1 MNITLTHTIKANEN
15 AKVLHMIILHDGR
28 IASCSS
34 DKTIKIFSLLTY
46 LCEITIPAHDDEIW
60 YIAELPSYNIVSC
73 SDDSSIKVWSITKNN
88 YTLVHS
94 IPNAHVGYITQI
106 LPISENR
113 MVSCGHDETI
123 KIWSSVPP
131 FALVKLLKEKNESE
145 SRQNTLYELKDKN
158 LLLTCSVFGNGLT
171 VYNLKTYCKETVIK
185 AKAFDRNSIVKYEH
199 YILLGGYSTLTIIDS
214 ETYKIYKEKDC
225 WKYGDVFCFLP
236 TTKSLVIFAA
246 GEGKLLLLNLN
257 EDSSLNYKE
266 KEAHDD
272 AINCL
277 LRINDDEFAS
287 CSNDG
292 TIKFWKGIA
301 SLKTDHELFLEEE
314 ERNKDNIFLIDG
326 FFN

>member
-1 MNITLTHTIKANEN
+1 MNITLTHTIKAHEN
-15 AKVLHMIILHDGR
+15 AKVYHMIFLHDGR

-60 YIAELPSYNIVSC
+60 YIAELPTFNIVSC
-73 SDDSSIKVWSITKNN
+73 SDDSSIKVWSITKDNF
-88 YTLVHS
+88 TLVHC

-123 KIWSSVPP
+123 KIWSSVSP
-131 FALVKLLKEKNESE
+131 FALVKLLKEEDENE
-145 SRQNTLYELKDKN
+145 SRQNTLYEIKEKN
-158 LLLTCSVFGNGLT
+158 LLLTCSVFGKGLT
-171 VYNLKTYCKETVIK
+171 VYNLKTYCKETVI
-185 AKAFDRNSIVKYEH
+185 AARAFDRNSIVKYSH

-214 ETYKIYKEKDC
+214 ETYKIYTEEDC

-236 TTKSLVIFAA
+236 VKNSLVLFAA
-246 GEGKLLLLNLN
+246 GEGKLLLLNIEEN
-257 EDSSLNYKE
+257 SSLKYRE
-266 KEAHDD
+266 KVAHDD

-277 LRINDDEFAS
+277 LRINEDEFAS

-292 TIKFWKGIA
+292 TIKFWKGIS
-301 SLKTDHELFLEEE
+301 SLKTNEELFIEEE
-314 ERNKDNIFLIDG
+314 KRNKNNIFVIDG